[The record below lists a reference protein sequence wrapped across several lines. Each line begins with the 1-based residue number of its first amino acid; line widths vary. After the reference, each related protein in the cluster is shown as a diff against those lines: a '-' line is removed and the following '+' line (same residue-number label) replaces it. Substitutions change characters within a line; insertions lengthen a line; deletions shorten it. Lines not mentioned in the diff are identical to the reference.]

1 MLLFLISMS
10 LHFIYN
16 MKRRKFLGTLGI
28 LPPILISCGKDEF
41 PDRPTIITGKV
52 IDENNMPVVGLKF
65 QFGGYYLKGISPI
78 PTFSTTGETN
88 KDGIYT
94 ISYVVTN
101 GQTVFKPFSDTN
113 YNFNSQYN
121 IYVWKNN
128 QYEQVGNPVGPIIYG
143 ETNTFNFQLR
153 KI

>member
-1 MLLFLISMS
+1 
-10 LHFIYN
+10 
-16 MKRRKFLGTLGI
+16 MKRRKFLGTLGM
-28 LPPILISCGKDEF
+28 LPPLLFSCGKDEF
-41 PDRPTIITGKV
+41 PDRDTIITGKV

-78 PTFSTTGETN
+78 PTFSITEETN

-94 ISYVVTN
+94 ISYMVN
-101 GQTVFKPFSDTN
+101 YGQTEFLPESNTN
-113 YNFNSQYN
+113 YDLTTQYI

>member
-1 MLLFLISMS
+1 
-10 LHFIYN
+10 
-16 MKRRKFLGTLGI
+16 MKRRKFLGVLGI
-28 LPPILISCGKDEF
+28 FPPILFSCGKDEF
-41 PDRPTIITGKV
+41 PDRNTIITGKV
-52 IDENNMPVVGLKF
+52 IDENDMPVVGLKF

-78 PTFSTTGETN
+78 PTFSITEETN

-94 ISYVVTN
+94 ISYMVTN

-113 YNFNSQYN
+113 YDFNSQYN

-128 QYEQVGNPVGPIIYG
+128 QYEKVGNPVGPIIYG

>member
-1 MLLFLISMS
+1 
-10 LHFIYN
+10 
-16 MKRRKFLGTLGI
+16 MKRRKLLGVLGI
-28 LPPILISCGKDEF
+28 LPPILFSCGKDEF
-41 PDRPTIITGKV
+41 PDRDTIITGKV
-52 IDENNMPVVGLKF
+52 IDENDMPVVGLKF
-65 QFGGYYLKGISPI
+65 QFEADYAKGLSRIPI
-78 PTFSTTGETN
+78 FDVIGETN

-94 ISYVVTN
+94 IAYMVTY
-101 GQTVFKPFSDTN
+101 GQTTFKPFSDSN
-113 YNFNSQYN
+113 YDLNSQYN

>member
-1 MLLFLISMS
+1 
-10 LHFIYN
+10 
-16 MKRRKFLGTLGI
+16 MKRRKFLGVLGI
-28 LPPILISCGKDEF
+28 LPPILFSCGKDEF

-52 IDENNMPVVGLKF
+52 IDENDMPVVGLKL
-65 QFGGYYLKGISPI
+65 QFSGDYAKGLSLIPI
-78 PTFSTTGETN
+78 FDVIGETN

-94 ISYVVTN
+94 ISHMVDY
-101 GQTVFKPFSDTN
+101 GQTTFLPFSDTN
-113 YNFNSQYN
+113 YDLNSQYN

-128 QYEQVGNPVGPIIYG
+128 KYEQVGNPVGPIING

>member
-1 MLLFLISMS
+1 
-10 LHFIYN
+10 
-16 MKRRKFLGTLGI
+16 MKRRKFLGVLGV
-28 LPPILISCGKDEF
+28 LPPILFSCGKDEF

-65 QFGGYYLKGISPI
+65 QFSGYYLKGLSPI
-78 PTFSTTGETN
+78 PTFDATEETN

-94 ISYVVTN
+94 ISYIVTN
-101 GQTVFKPFSDTN
+101 GQTEFLPESNTN
-113 YNFNSQYN
+113 YDLMTKYN
-121 IYVWKNN
+121 IYVWENN

-153 KI
+153 KR